1 MATRTWV
8 GGYDNNSVYQNDNW
22 SPTGPVQ
29 AGDTLQ
35 MFSGTA
41 NMAGGN
47 LSGDT
52 LYVGTQTSYAN
63 YTPPAVVNLSD
74 GASLTA
80 VAATTAYAQQNV
92 VFNARGIDT
101 LNLTINNN
109 FYSTMSTTVNIASD
123 SLLNGVVT
131 VEGHNGN
138 LTMNGAGLSAFDNSG
153 ASSVGY
159 NCVATIDANVLGIG
173 SFAVDGDAG
182 LSFLKFVGP
191 GESVTLAGYDS
202 LGIGMPHAFLGQVDI
217 ANGSAP
223 FAIDLA
229 GIANADSYSYAN
241 DMLTLFDG
249 NRPIDVLRLN
259 DSGTLKVGENSSGVF
274 VGSSAGTLPTDT
286 IALPMHSGIAL
297 GGAV

>member
-8 GGYDNNSVYQNDNW
+8 GGYDNNSVYQSDNW
-22 SPTGPVQ
+22 SPAGPVQ

-52 LYVGTQTSYAN
+52 LHVGTQTSFASN
-63 YTPPAVVNLSD
+63 TPPAVVNLSD

-80 VAATTAYAQQNV
+80 VAGTTAFAQQNF
-92 VFNARGIDT
+92 VFNASGIDT
-101 LNLTINNN
+101 LNLTIDNN
-109 FYSTMSTTVNIASD
+109 FYATTSTTVNIASD

-173 SFAVDGDAG
+173 SFAVDGDSG

-191 GESVTLAGYDS
+191 GESVTLAGHDS

-217 ANGSAP
+217 ASGSES
-223 FAIDLA
+223 FVIGLA
-229 GIANADSYSYAN
+229 GITNADSYSYAN
-241 DMLTLFDG
+241 DLLTLFDG

-259 DSGTLKVGENSSGVF
+259 DSGALQVRENSSGVF
-274 VGSSAGTLPTDT
+274 VGSSTSTLPSDT
-286 IALPMHSGIAL
+286 VALPMHSGIAL
-297 GGAV
+297 GAV